1 MMTGFS
7 RGGFTIMANKKRTII
22 GAVVL
27 VVVTAIL
34 TSVLTIQ
41 VMAYKTIKSGDS
53 IISRTK
59 YTRLKEYNQLDE
71 VRNILEQYYI
81 EEPDADEMVTGAIKG
96 LVASLGDPY
105 TYYFTSEEY
114 KDFMERTQ
122 GSYAGVGMWV
132 TIDEE
137 DNQITIIKTFEGSPA
152 FDAGIIAGD
161 KIIKVDDTLVDG
173 SSMDKAVAMMRG
185 EPGTEVRVTVLREG
199 KEKEHTLKRAV
210 VQIPDIEYEMLEEDI
225 GYIWLYQFDE
235 KSDKNF
241 KAALDDLKEQGME
254 GLILDLRG
262 NPGGLLD
269 SCVNIADIL
278 LPKGIVTY
286 REDRAGNREDYNSDA
301 DHLDIPLV
309 VLVDQDSASAS
320 EVLSGAI
327 QDYGAGTIIGKTT
340 YGKGVVQTLKPFKD
354 GSALKFTNSKYFT
367 PKGRDIHKKGV
378 VPDIEVD
385 MTEEAIEFLKENPNE
400 DLPRKLDAPLLKG
413 IDELKSK
420 MPK

>member
-1 MMTGFS
+1 
-7 RGGFTIMANKKRTII
+7 MANKKRTII

-122 GSYAGVGMWV
+122 GSYAGVGMLV
-132 TIDEE
+132 TVDED
-137 DNQITIIKTFEGSPA
+137 DNQITVIKAFEGSPA
-152 FDAGIIAGD
+152 FEAGIIPGD
-161 KIIKVDDTLVDG
+161 KVIKVEDTIVDG

-185 EPGTEVRVTVLREG
+185 EPGTEVKVTVLRDGE
-199 KEKEHTLKRAV
+199 EKEYTLKRAV
-210 VQIPDIEYEMLEEDI
+210 VQIPDMEYEILDEKI

-241 KAALDDLKEQGME
+241 ENAIDDLKKQGME
-254 GLILDLRG
+254 ALILDLRG

-269 SCVNIADIL
+269 SCVNIADML
-278 LPKGIVTY
+278 LPKGIITY
-286 REDRAGNREDYNSDA
+286 REDRAGNREDYKSDA
-301 DHLDIPLV
+301 KYLDIPLV
-309 VLVDQDSASAS
+309 VLVDENSASAS

-327 QDYGAGTIIGKTT
+327 QDYGVGTIIGKTT

-367 PKGRDIHKKGV
+367 PKGRDIHEKGV

-385 MTEEAIEFLKENPNE
+385 MTDEAVEFLKENPNE
-400 DLPRKLDAPLLKG
+400 DLPLELDAPLLRG
-413 IDELKSK
+413 IDELKKK
-420 MPK
+420 MGK

>member
-7 RGGFTIMANKKRTII
+7 RGGFAIMTSKKKTII
-22 GAVVL
+22 GAIIL

-34 TSVLTIQ
+34 SSVITIQ
-41 VMAYKTIKSGDS
+41 ITTYRQIQAGDN
-53 IISRTK
+53 IITRDK
-59 YTRLKEYNQLDE
+59 FTRLKEYNKLDD
-71 VRNILEQYYI
+71 VRQTLENYYI
-81 EEPDADEMVTGAIKG
+81 EEPKTDEMMTGAIKG
-96 LVASLGDPY
+96 MVASIGDPY
-105 TYYFTSEEY
+105 TYYFTPDEY

-132 TIDEE
+132 TIDET

-152 FDAGIIAGD
+152 FESGIIAGD
-161 KIIKVDDTLVDG
+161 KIVKVDDTDVDG

-185 EPGTEVRVTVLREG
+185 KPGTEVRVTILRDG
-199 KEKEHTLKRAV
+199 QKKEYTLKRAV
-210 VQIPDIEYEMLEEDI
+210 IEIPDLEYRMIDDNI

-235 KSDKNF
+235 KSDQNF
-241 KAALDDLKEQGME
+241 AAAIDDLKKQGME

-269 SCVNIADIL
+269 SCVNIADML
-278 LPKGIVTY
+278 LPEGLITY
-286 REDRAGNREDYNSDA
+286 REDRLGNRQDYKSKSS
-301 DHLDIPLV
+301 HLNLPLV
-309 VLVDQDSASAS
+309 VLVDENSASAS

-327 QDYGAGTIIGKTT
+327 QDYGVGTIIGKTT
-340 YGKGVVQTLKPFKD
+340 YGKGVVQTLKPFQD

-385 MTEEAIEFLKENPNE
+385 MTEEAINYLKENPND
-400 DLPRKLDAPLLKG
+400 DLPMELDAPLLKG
-413 IDELKSK
+413 IDELKNRMAK
-420 MPK
+420 